1 MGSQQEVEFPMAYT
15 GLSEIFSGRTSPV
28 RFAVAAAFVSAC
40 LAAPVMAQDAK
51 EKAAPAAKADT
62 KAPAKDAKQ
71 AAAPAAPAAA
81 QGDRPI
87 WAKICEKVPVVKKDK
102 DGKETKEE
110 KQACKT
116 MYESFDPSNGGP
128 LVAISV
134 EEGEGID
141 KKAMTIIV
149 PPGVAL
155 PPGLS
160 LAVFQKDQW
169 DKVAK
174 ENKEGKAVKPEELG
188 LKPYNFKFLH
198 CAPTGCV
205 SVNEATG
212 ELLDSMKTGVG
223 IMIRVAD
230 VSGRVVDL
238 AVPLKGFS
246 ESFTGKPLDTK
257 EFLKDR
263 QARLTALQQKRAEA
277 VERFKKERAEMLKKD
292 AAAGGTTTGS
302 TTPATGAA
310 NPADKP
316 AEKK

>member
-1 MGSQQEVEFPMAYT
+1 MAYT
-15 GLSEIFSGRTSPV
+15 GLSEIFSGRTAPV

-40 LAAPVMAQDAK
+40 LASPVMAQDAK
-51 EKAAPAAKADT
+51 DKAAPAAKPAAQ
-62 KAPAKDAKQ
+62 KAAPAKDAKQ

-81 QGDRPI
+81 QGDRPV

-102 DGKETKEE
+102 DGKEVGKEE

-116 MYESFDPSNGGP
+116 MYESFDPSTGGP

-169 DKVAK
+169 DKVAAQ
-174 ENKEGKAVKPEELG
+174 NKEGKAVKPEELG

-205 SVNEATG
+205 SLAEAND
-212 ELLDSMKTGVG
+212 ELLGSMKTGVG

-246 ESFTGKPLDTK
+246 ESFTGAPVDTK

-263 QARLTALQQKRAEA
+263 QARLTALSQKRAEA
-277 VERFKKERAEMLKKD
+277 VERFKKERADMLAKD
-292 AAAGGTTTGS
+292 AAANGGTTTGS
-302 TTPATGAA
+302 TTPAAGAKSDA
-310 NPADKP
+310 KP

>member
-1 MGSQQEVEFPMAYT
+1 MANT
-15 GLSEIFSGRTSPV
+15 GLSEIFSGRISPV
-28 RFAVAAAFVSAC
+28 RFAVAAAFVTAC
-40 LAAPVMAQDAK
+40 LATPVMAQDAK
-51 EKAAPAAKADT
+51 EKAPAAK
-62 KAPAKDAKQ
+62 PAAAKKE
-71 AAAPAAPAAA
+71 AAAPAAAAPAGPA
-81 QGDRPI
+81 PV
-87 WAKICEKVPVVKKDK
+87 WAKICEKVPVVKKEK

-116 MYESFDPSNGGP
+116 MYESFDPSTGGP

-141 KKAMTIIV
+141 KKAMTVIV

-169 DKVAK
+169 DKVAAQ
-174 ENKEGKAVKPEELG
+174 NKEGKAVKPEELG

-205 SVNEATG
+205 SLNEAST
-212 ELLDSMKTGVG
+212 ELLDQMKSGVG

-238 AVPLKGFS
+238 AVPLKGFA
-246 ESFTGKPLDTK
+246 ESFAGAPLDTK

-263 QARLTALQQKRAEA
+263 QARLTALAQKRAEA
-277 VERFKKERAEMLKKD
+277 VERFKKERADMLKKD

-302 TTPATGAA
+302 TTPAA
-310 NPADKP
+310 KP

>member
-1 MGSQQEVEFPMAYT
+1 MAYT
-15 GLSEIFSGRTSPV
+15 GLSEIFSSRATPV
-28 RFAVAAAFVSAC
+28 RVALAAAFMSAC
-40 LAAPVMAQDAK
+40 LTAPAMAQEAT
-51 EKAAPAAKADT
+51 EKAAPAAKPAAKAD
-62 KAPAKDAKQ
+62 APKKDAKQ
-71 AAAPAAPAAA
+71 AAAPAAPAAGQA
-81 QGDRPI
+81 DRPV

-102 DGKETKEE
+102 DGKETGKEE

-116 MYESFDPSNGGP
+116 MYESFDPNTGGP
-128 LVAISV
+128 LVAISI

-169 DKVAK
+169 DKVAAQ
-174 ENKEGKAVKPEELG
+174 NKEGKAVKPEELG

-205 SVNEATG
+205 SLTEATT
-212 ELLDSMKTGVG
+212 ELLDQMKTGVG
-223 IMIRVAD
+223 VMIRVAD

-246 ESFTGKPLDTK
+246 ESFTGAPVDTK

-263 QARLTALQQKRAEA
+263 QTRLTALAQKRAEA
-277 VERFKKERAEMLKKD
+277 VERFKKERADMMKKD
-292 AAAGGTTTGS
+292 GGTTTGS
-302 TTPATGAA
+302 TTPAA
-310 NPADKP
+310 KP

>member
-1 MGSQQEVEFPMAYT
+1 MAYT
-15 GLSEIFSGRTSPV
+15 GLSEIFSGRMSPV

-40 LAAPVMAQDAK
+40 LATPALAQDAK
-51 EKAAPAAKADT
+51 DKAAPAAK
-62 KAPAKDAKQ
+62 PAAAKKE
-71 AAAPAAPAAA
+71 AAAPAAAAA
-81 QGDRPI
+81 AAAPAPV
-87 WAKICEKVPVVKKDK
+87 WAKICEKVPVVKKEK

-116 MYESFDPSNGGP
+116 MYESFDPSTGGP

-141 KKAMTIIV
+141 KKAMTVIV

-169 DKVAK
+169 DKVAAQ
-174 ENKEGKAVKPEELG
+174 NKDGKAVKPEELG

-205 SVNEATG
+205 SLNEAST
-212 ELLDSMKTGVG
+212 ELLDQMKTGVG

-238 AVPLKGFS
+238 AVPLKGFA
-246 ESFTGKPLDTK
+246 ESFSGAPLDTK

-263 QARLTALQQKRAEA
+263 QARLTALSQKRAEA
-277 VERFKKERAEMLKKD
+277 VERFKKERADMLKKD
-292 AAAGGTTTGS
+292 AATTTGS
-302 TTPATGAA
+302 TTPA
-310 NPADKP
+310 PKADAKP

>member
-1 MGSQQEVEFPMAYT
+1 MAYT
-15 GLSEIFSGRTSPV
+15 GLSEIFSGRGAPA
-28 RFAVAAAFVSAC
+28 RLAAAAAFVTVCIATPT
-40 LAAPVMAQDAK
+40 LAQDK
-51 EKAAPAAKADT
+51 PAPAAK
-62 KAPAKDAKQ
+62 PAAAAKTDAKAKTAATP
-71 AAAPAAPAAA
+71 AAAP
-81 QGDRPI
+81 QGDRPV
-87 WAKICEKVPVVKKDK
+87 WAKICEKVPVVRKDK

-116 MYESFDPSNGGP
+116 MYESFDPNTGGP

-134 EEGEGID
+134 EEGEGVE

-169 DKVAK
+169 DKVAAQ
-174 ENKEGKAVKPEELG
+174 NKEGKAVKPDELG

-205 SVNEATG
+205 SLNEATT
-212 ELLDSMKTGVG
+212 ELLDQMKTGVG

-230 VSGRVVDL
+230 VSGKVVDL
-238 AVPLKGFS
+238 AVPLKGFP
-246 ESFTGKPLDTK
+246 ESFTGAPLDTK
-257 EFLKDR
+257 QFLADR
-263 QARLTALQQKRAEA
+263 QARLTALAQKRAEA
-277 VERFKKERAEMLKKD
+277 VERFKKERADMLKKD
-292 AAAGGTTTGS
+292 ATTTGS
-302 TTPATGAA
+302 TTPAAKSDG
-310 NPADKP
+310 KP

>member
-1 MGSQQEVEFPMAYT
+1 MAHT
-15 GLSEIFSGRTSPV
+15 GLSEIFSGRASPV
-28 RFAVAAAFVSAC
+28 RFAVAAAFLSAC
-40 LAAPVMAQDAK
+40 LATPALAQEAK
-51 EKAAPAAKADT
+51 DKAAPAAKPAAT
-62 KAPAKDAKQ
+62 KDAKAAAPAKDGKEVV
-71 AAAPAAPAAA
+71 AP

-102 DGKETKEE
+102 EGKEIGKEE

-116 MYESFDPSNGGP
+116 MYESFDPQTGGP
-128 LVAISV
+128 LVAISI

-160 LAVFQKDQW
+160 MAIFQKDQW
-169 DKVAK
+169 DKVAAQ
-174 ENKEGKAVKPEELG
+174 NKEGKAVKPEELG
-188 LKPYNFKFLH
+188 LKPSNFKFLH

-205 SVNEATG
+205 SLAEASDD
-212 ELLDSMKTGVG
+212 LLNQMKTGVG

-238 AVPLKGFS
+238 AVPLKGFA
-246 ESFTGKPLDTK
+246 ESFTGKPVDTK

-263 QARLTALQQKRAEA
+263 QARLTALAQRRAEA
-277 VERFKKERAEMLKKD
+277 VEKFKKERAELLKKD
-292 AAAGGTTTGS
+292 ATTTGS
-302 TTPATGAA
+302 TTPAAKSDA
-310 NPADKP
+310 KP

>member
-1 MGSQQEVEFPMAYT
+1 MAYT
-15 GLSEIFSGRTSPV
+15 GLSEIFSGRASPV

-40 LAAPVMAQDAK
+40 LAAPVLAQDAK
-51 EKAAPAAKADT
+51 DKAAPAAKPAAAKADA
-62 KAPAKDAKQ
+62 KAAPAKDGKQ
-71 AAAPAAPAAA
+71 AAAPAAPAAG
-81 QGDRPI
+81 QGDRPV

-116 MYESFDPSNGGP
+116 MYESFDPSTGGP
-128 LVAISV
+128 LVAISI

-169 DKVAK
+169 EKVAAQ
-174 ENKEGKAVKPEELG
+174 NKEGKAVKPEELG

-205 SVNEATG
+205 SLAEATT

-223 IMIRVAD
+223 VMIRVAD

-238 AVPLKGFS
+238 AVPLKGFA
-246 ESFTGKPLDTK
+246 ESFTGAPVDTK

-263 QARLTALQQKRAEA
+263 QARLTALSQKRAEA
-277 VERFKKERAEMLKKD
+277 VDRFKKERAEMLKKD
-292 AAAGGTTTGS
+292 AAGTTTGS
-302 TTPATGAA
+302 TTPAAGAKSDA
-310 NPADKP
+310 KP

>member
-1 MGSQQEVEFPMAYT
+1 M
-15 GLSEIFSGRTSPV
+15 FSGRATPV
-28 RFAVAAAFVSAC
+28 RFAVAAAFLTAC
-40 LAAPVMAQDAK
+40 LAVPALAQETKDKPAAK
-51 EKAAPAAKADT
+51 PAATKSEPKGAAPAK
-62 KAPAKDAKQ
+62 
-71 AAAPAAPAAA
+71 AAAAVAP

-87 WAKICEKVPVVKKDK
+87 WAKICEKVPVAKKDK
-102 DGKETKEE
+102 DGKEIGKEE

-116 MYESFDPSNGGP
+116 MYESFDPQTGGP
-128 LVAISV
+128 LVAISI

-160 LAVFQKDQW
+160 MAIFQKDQW
-169 DKVAK
+169 DKVAAQ
-174 ENKEGKAVKPEELG
+174 NKDGKAVKPEELG
-188 LKPYNFKFLH
+188 LKPSNFKFLH

-205 SVNEATG
+205 SLAEASDD
-212 ELLDSMKTGVG
+212 LLNQMKTGVG

-238 AVPLKGFS
+238 AVPLKGFN
-246 ESFTGKPLDTK
+246 ESFTGKPVDTK

-263 QARLTALQQKRAEA
+263 QARLTALAQRRAEA
-277 VERFKKERAEMLKKD
+277 VEKFKKERAEMLKKD

-302 TTPATGAA
+302 TSPAAKSDA
-310 NPADKP
+310 KP